1 MSLVLKTFQGEEDT
15 KYGEYLKATHSRF
28 FPDST
33 ITIEHPVPDID
44 YRYDSEQKNDYMRGQ
59 LRMLTPSETADYIG
73 YIGIDSVFTE
83 ELTIDR
89 FVELGMVLMPY
100 TPYKSLYEMDMP
112 ESLKDGVR
120 RNQEM
125 TSEAMGEEVKY
136 EFARRLPLVY
146 PKEIFEKARAFI
158 EETHGMEVGEYLSKR
173 DMFNAYNFLGAYCYK
188 YANGLFMWLN
198 TDEMRVPE
206 LPIEANLKA
215 KDFVM
220 IL

>member
-1 MSLVLKTFQGEEDT
+1 MSLVLKAFQGEEDR
-15 KYGEYLKATHSRF
+15 KYGEYLKATHKKF
-28 FPDST
+28 CPDLRV
-33 ITIEHPVPDID
+33 TIEHPITDID
-44 YRYDSEQKNDYMRGQ
+44 YRYESEQKNDYMRGQ
-59 LRMLTPSETADYIG
+59 LRMLTPTDSQDFIG

-83 ELTIDR
+83 EITIDR
-89 FVELGMVLMPY
+89 FVELGKVIMPY
-100 TPYKSLYEMDMP
+100 TSYESLYEMNMS
-112 ESLKDGVR
+112 ESLKGGVR

-125 TSEAMGEEVKY
+125 TSEAMGEEVEY

-188 YANGLFMWLN
+188 YANDLFVWLN
-198 TDEMRVPE
+198 TDEMKIPE

-215 KDFVM
+215 KDFV
-220 IL
+220 IVL